1 MLAVESPA
9 VERAIASV
17 FESKLLDQIVDRLL
31 ASPELWKVVDEVARS
46 PAVTEAITHQGFGFA
61 DQVAGEVRD
70 RSRTADAVV
79 ERTTRRLL
87 RRRPRM
93 DPPTG
98 PLPEPGHLVN
108 EGPTT
113 TRGS

>member
-1 MLAVESPA
+1 MFESP
-9 VERAIASV
+9 
-17 FESKLLDQIVDRLL
+17 LLDQVVARLL
-31 ASPELWKVVDEVARS
+31 ASPELWNLVDEVARS
-46 PAVTEAITHQGFGFA
+46 PSVTEAITQQGFGFA

-98 PLPEPGHLVN
+98 PLPNPGA
-108 EGPTT
+108 P
-113 TRGS
+113 

>member
-1 MLAVESPA
+1 MALARVAERGVEGRLRDPEASA
-9 VERAIASV
+9 RDVEAPDLERSHY
-17 FESKLLDQIVDRLL
+17 LLETPTL
-31 ASPELWKVVDEVARS
+31 
-46 PAVTEAITHQGFGFA
+46 GFA
-61 DQVAGEVRD
+61 DQVAEEVRD

-98 PLPEPGHLVN
+98 PLPNPG
-108 EGPTT
+108 T
-113 TRGS
+113 S

>member
-1 MLAVESPA
+1 M
-9 VERAIASV
+9 
-17 FESKLLDQIVDRLL
+17 FESRLLDQVVARLL
-31 ASPELWKVVDEVARS
+31 AGPELWRVVDEVARS
-46 PAVTEAITHQGFGFA
+46 PAVIEAMAAPGLGFA

-98 PLPEPGHLVN
+98 PLPNPGA
-108 EGPTT
+108 
-113 TRGS
+113 S